1 MSQDT
6 SNMTQDTPGGER
18 PEVQQT
24 SASVPVPPKKKAA
37 ARKKTAASASV
48 TDTTA
53 ASDSDAVVVP
63 QPRRRNGRVTFY
75 TSRTSMFLDGY
86 DLERERIEVL
96 PLIQA
101 AEEGQPIEAA
111 NPLFDRYMLYLDRAA
126 EHERNSKVRQQRA
139 QESGAVTRSEVKAY
153 RALGGFSNADDEGDS
168 VVIHTRE
175 AFQLFIG
182 RAADPDNSKAA
193 RIISFK
199 KVGAAYRLLWNLSS
213 NNNPYADWALV
224 GLSDQRDQL
233 QLELSKSVQD
243 LEHTLSELQ
252 QRRGMKFSVARNN
265 EPQSLPI
272 RFKSPYA
279 YALVETLAEFDYLV
293 RLVRTLVFKARLT
306 PPLADQLIRDHMRLF
321 RGHFNEV
328 KKFEKFLGEPDLL
341 LLTRNDFLP
350 TADDVARKRVSKC
363 IDLFGEVPR
372 SIFRMEQVPPFKA
385 QRTDLSEAEKAMLQK
400 VSTGVSDEMDHA
412 DALAQERNAQGL
424 V

>member
-6 SNMTQDTPGGER
+6 SNMTQETPGGER
-18 PEVQQT
+18 PEVHQA
-24 SASVPVPPKKKAA
+24 SASAPVPPKKKAA

-53 ASDSDAVVVP
+53 ASDSEAVVVP
-63 QPRRRNGRVTFY
+63 QPRRRNGRVTFF

-199 KVGAAYRLLWNLSS
+199 KVGAAYRLLWNIHRFM
-213 NNNPYADWALV
+213 ATRHQGDAAL
-224 GLSDQRDQL
+224 R
-233 QLELSKSVQD
+233 
-243 LEHTLSELQ
+243 
-252 QRRGMKFSVARNN
+252 QRRQRI
-265 EPQSLPI
+265 E
-272 RFKSPYA
+272 
-279 YALVETLAEFDYLV
+279 
-293 RLVRTLVFKARLT
+293 
-306 PPLADQLIRDHMRLF
+306 PLAGSVYRHR
-321 RGHFNEV
+321 
-328 KKFEKFLGEPDLL
+328 FEQ
-341 LLTRNDFLP
+341 
-350 TADDVARKRVSKC
+350 A
-363 IDLFGEVPR
+363 
-372 SIFRMEQVPPFKA
+372 A
-385 QRTDLSEAEKAMLQK
+385 QRGFNGGFPARFHVQRGRDCSQPRR
-400 VSTGVSDEMDHA
+400 SG
-412 DALAQERNAQGL
+412 R
-424 V
+424 